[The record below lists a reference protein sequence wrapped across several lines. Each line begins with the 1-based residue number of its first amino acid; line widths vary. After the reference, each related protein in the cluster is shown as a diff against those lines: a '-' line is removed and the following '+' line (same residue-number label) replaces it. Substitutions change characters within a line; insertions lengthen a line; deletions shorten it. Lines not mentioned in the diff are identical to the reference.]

1 MENPP
6 FQGKNILKEIFIKC
20 YVKCFGK
27 FYEGGLARIWLMMN
41 FGYVGYLLK
50 ILLKITMLA
59 YIFKMICV
67 MVIVETVLKFI
78 FEWCFWDVVL
88 IFCWMMGWKVCFEML
103 FWNLGWMMFLNDGFY
118 EIVMKWWWKCRG
130 GAGLCDDRK
139 MGKAYPNCMKFSLP
153 SLEKASAAW
162 TAKPKSISFKSS
174 QSAPPA
180 LVSQSWREHEVHV
193 SPRCSTSLIM
203 NTLCQRLQQLH

>member
-1 MENPP
+1 MSEHEISFFFVKPFERNISIILHEDFLENPP
-6 FQGKNILKEIFIKC
+6 FQGKNVLKEIFIKY

-78 FEWCFWDVVL
+78 FE
-88 IFCWMMGWKVCFEML
+88 
-103 FWNLGWMMFLNDGFY
+103 
-118 EIVMKWWWKCRG
+118 
-130 GAGLCDDRK
+130 
-139 MGKAYPNCMKFSLP
+139 
-153 SLEKASAAW
+153 
-162 TAKPKSISFKSS
+162 
-174 QSAPPA
+174 
-180 LVSQSWREHEVHV
+180 
-193 SPRCSTSLIM
+193 
-203 NTLCQRLQQLH
+203 

>member
-1 MENPP
+1 MIYIFCKTLKETFYIILNEDFLENPP

-78 FEWCFWDVVL
+78 FE
-88 IFCWMMGWKVCFEML
+88 
-103 FWNLGWMMFLNDGFY
+103 
-118 EIVMKWWWKCRG
+118 
-130 GAGLCDDRK
+130 
-139 MGKAYPNCMKFSLP
+139 
-153 SLEKASAAW
+153 
-162 TAKPKSISFKSS
+162 
-174 QSAPPA
+174 
-180 LVSQSWREHEVHV
+180 
-193 SPRCSTSLIM
+193 
-203 NTLCQRLQQLH
+203 

>member
-1 MENPP
+1 
-6 FQGKNILKEIFIKC
+6 
-20 YVKCFGK
+20 
-27 FYEGGLARIWLMMN
+27 MN

-103 FWNLGWMMFLNDGFY
+103 FWNLGWMMFLNDGLY

-139 MGKAYPNCMKFSLP
+139 MGKAYPNWYVYVSIDPHSMVGLLNTSRMAIPYLSFGWWFQQFFRLHSYLG
-153 SLEKASAAW
+153 SW
-162 TAKPKSISFKSS
+162 TPIS
-174 QSAPPA
+174 
-180 LVSQSWREHEVHV
+180 
-193 SPRCSTSLIM
+193 
-203 NTLCQRLQQLH
+203 